1 MFPGGSLVDPVE
13 ERVVARIGGR
23 PTNVA
28 EHIVSA
34 ALTVAVAVLQGRLL
48 GSLSTPT
55 VPIQVGPGVTLLEG
69 GSATGLRTMLV
80 DTMTGRIIV
89 GGSKQALHAQVFEA
103 AGLQRYVGVVGAMGR
118 FEAGRLAG
126 FELATGTFGGT
137 ALELQQAKVLLR
149 ALGAAR

>member
-1 MFPGGSLVDPVE
+1 
-13 ERVVARIGGR
+13 
-23 PTNVA
+23 
-28 EHIVSA
+28 
-34 ALTVAVAVLQGRLL
+34 
-48 GSLSTPT
+48 
-55 VPIQVGPGVTLLEG
+55 
-69 GSATGLRTMLV
+69 MLV